1 MTQTILPYS
10 CAMIILFVI
19 LQGCSSNRMYSWGKY
34 DTTLYQHYKSPQ
46 EKEAH
51 LERLAEIVKNAED
64 KNKVPPGLFAE
75 YGYALY
81 EIGKIS
87 EAITYFEKEKAK
99 WPESNVLMTKMIN
112 NAKRQ
117 QEILKKSPAS
127 TSVGGQ
133 EASK

>member
-1 MTQTILPYS
+1 
-10 CAMIILFVI
+10 
-19 LQGCSSNRMYSWGKY
+19 MYAWGKY

-51 LERLAEIVKNAED
+51 LERLAEILKNAEAKD
-64 KNKVPPGLFAE
+64 MVPPGLFAE

-81 EIGKIS
+81 EIGKIPG
-87 EAITYFEKEKAK
+87 AIIYFEKEKAK

-117 QEILKKSPAS
+117 QEIPKKSSVS

-133 EASK
+133 ETSK